1 MKGAIFVQTP
11 EIYIF
16 FFKRKQIEFF
26 FGLDGQ
32 SDSRIRPKQALLGLQ
47 ILSQYYNVQKKKTQQ
62 NMVPFFNTF
71 GGEVNQSN
79 ILAVSLSFQF
89 QRSLFCF
96 FLLSYTCENAWLQQY
111 IIISLLCYL
120 LCFVVKNIINISL
133 QISLGSCRL
142 GKGYV
147 LFSQL
152 QDVKLVKF
160 IMSPFFWQYYVFW
173 LISFWFVGLWWWV
186 MYL

>member
-62 NMVPFFNTF
+62 
-71 GGEVNQSN
+71 
-79 ILAVSLSFQF
+79 
-89 QRSLFCF
+89 
-96 FLLSYTCENAWLQQY
+96 
-111 IIISLLCYL
+111 YL

>member
-96 FLLSYTCENAWLQQY
+96 FLLSYLVKTHGSNNILLYPCYVICYVL
-111 IIISLLCYL
+111 SL
-120 LCFVVKNIINISL
+120 KIL
-133 QISLGSCRL
+133 QISLYRYRQVVVGQVKGTYFFPSC
-142 GKGYV
+142 K
-147 LFSQL
+147 
-152 QDVKLVKF
+152 
-160 IMSPFFWQYYVFW
+160 M
-173 LISFWFVGLWWWV
+173 
-186 MYL
+186 